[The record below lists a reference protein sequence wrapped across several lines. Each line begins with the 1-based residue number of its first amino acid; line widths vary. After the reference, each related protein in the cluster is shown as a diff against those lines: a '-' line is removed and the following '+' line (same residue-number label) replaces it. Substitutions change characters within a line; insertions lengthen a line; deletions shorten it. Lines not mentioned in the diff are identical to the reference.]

1 MENLRE
7 PLNSWPTRNL
17 FLNSK
22 AGLSQ
27 FPGRRPYSRSTGSQ
41 VCEIV
46 KKLED
51 ALPARVVI

>member
-7 PLNSWPTRNL
+7 PLNSRRTRNL

-22 AGLSQ
+22 AGLSK
-27 FPGRRPYSRSTGSQ
+27 FPGRTKNNRSTGSQ

-51 ALPARVVI
+51 ALPAGVVI